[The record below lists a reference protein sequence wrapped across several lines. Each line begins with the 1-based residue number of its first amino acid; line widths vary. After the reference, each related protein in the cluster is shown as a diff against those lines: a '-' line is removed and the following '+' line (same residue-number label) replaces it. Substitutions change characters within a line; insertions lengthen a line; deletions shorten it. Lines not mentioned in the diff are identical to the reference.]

1 MEVAFPAGAKGRPRR
16 RRSIR
21 GDGLGGE
28 ENSHSWGGTGRRR
41 KKRFGIGLMGFSV
54 RLLSK
59 EFPSDGRTIDDQSLT
74 YYSGQ
79 NKEPVRSF

>member
-28 ENSHSWGGTGRRR
+28 ESSTRVGGTGQRR
-41 KKRFGIGLMGFSV
+41 KKRFGIDSV
-54 RLLSK
+54 L
-59 EFPSDGRTIDDQSLT
+59 G
-74 YYSGQ
+74 
-79 NKEPVRSF
+79 